1 MLSYFLFILQ
11 AQFKHY
17 YKKKKKDP
25 HRQRQ
30 GQGHVRI
37 KSGWNEKQATENPAE
52 TRFRLS
58 MPQKLM
64 ISKTACQWFLSG
76 RHSIYKWNIFYS
88 EETELRATQIPALFR
103 LKLQCEFLKTKHGST
118 QFFNLKLLT
127 ILKYWRASGVCINLK
142 FEKEHPSWT

>member
-37 KSGWNEKQATENPAE
+37 KSGWDEKQATEKPAE
-52 TRFRLS
+52 TCFRLS

-76 RHSIYKWNIFYS
+76 RHSIYKWNIFLLWGNRTESYTDSSVIQIEIAGWVPQNQAWFYS
-88 EETELRATQIPALFR
+88 VFQF
-103 LKLQCEFLKTKHGST
+103 KTAYDS
-118 QFFNLKLLT
+118 
-127 ILKYWRASGVCINLK
+127 
-142 FEKEHPSWT
+142 